1 MRNEHLMH
9 VCERIFLMLRDK
21 NVYLPASLH
30 FMFLFTPST
39 TMWQPFWSRNMQIIL
54 GWLIAFLDTAKT
66 WSFCVLWAR
75 TFMKHLSKV
84 AEAILFSKKTL
95 PSSRVMHGRL
105 EALLEN
111 WNWPNQ
117 KMSLSL
123 WSLEVCFNFDNF
135 LLLSRSTTSLQKK
148 LKSFFLIRS
157 W

>member
-9 VCERIFLMLRDK
+9 VCERIFPMLRDK

-30 FMFLFTPST
+30 FLFSFTHST
-39 TMWQPFWSRNMQIIL
+39 TMWQPFRSRNMQITL

-123 WSLEVCFNFDNF
+123 WSLEVCLILIIFCYLAEVQ
-135 LLLSRSTTSLQKK
+135 LLYRGNWKV
-148 LKSFFLIRS
+148 FFFS
-157 W
+157 DS